1 MRVIAEAMVTTKDS
15 LKDLIDQLPE
25 RELHAVRRFV
35 EFLRDSSDPML
46 DMLLEAPEENDQL
59 NEETLAALD
68 EADRD
73 IRSGALVPHEDL
85 KRELGL

>member
-1 MRVIAEAMVTTKDS
+1 MTTKDR
-15 LKDLIDQLPE
+15 LKDLIDQLPD
-25 RELHAVRRFV
+25 RELYAVRRFI

-46 DMLLEAPEENDQL
+46 DMLLEAPEEEAQL
-59 NEETLAALD
+59 NEETLAALG

-73 IRSGALVPHEDL
+73 IRSGELVPHEDL